1 MRVVIDSSVVVAALA
16 TPNPESASRVVLS
29 AVAAGVV
36 ELVITDELEAEYRRA
51 VEYPQVRRY
60 AAKAKVDRQG
70 FVDAIVAAA
79 ERVEAGSAAGS
90 VPADP
95 GDDKVVA
102 AALAGR
108 AAFIV
113 TLDHHLLEFGCPTG
127 VLFLRPGDF
136 LRELRR
142 QHMPRDAF
150 TEPAAAA
157 HVEATCGGRRATLG
171 PMAEAPYRVS
181 DPTLAELLRRLVP
194 AYQPERVYLFGSRA
208 RGEAGPDSDY
218 DLLLVVADDAPPERR
233 RSRLAY
239 EVLRGTGV
247 AADVLVCTR
256 SWFDR
261 REGLKA
267 SLPGTVLR
275 EGRLLHAA

>member
-1 MRVVIDSSVVVAALA
+1 
-16 TPNPESASRVVLS
+16 
-29 AVAAGVV
+29 VV
-36 ELVITDELEAEYRRA
+36 ELVITDEFEAEYRRA
-51 VEYPQVRRY
+51 VEDPQVRRY
-60 AAKAKVDRQG
+60 AAKVDRQK
-70 FVDAIVAAA
+70 FVDAIVGAA
-79 ERVEAGSAAGS
+79 ERVEASSAAGA

-102 AALAGR
+102 AALAGS

-113 TLDHHLLEFGCPTG
+113 TLDHHLLELGWPTG

-157 HVEATCGGRRATLG
+157 YVEATCSGRRATLG
-171 PMAEAPYRVS
+171 AMAETPYRVS

-194 AYQPERVYLFGSRA
+194 AYLPERVYLFGSRA

-218 DLLLVVADDAPPERR
+218 DLLLVVPDDASADRR